1 MNEIEKTY
9 VNIGRELIALCEQ
22 NRLFG
27 GDDEES
33 LTLWNAAVTAGNK
46 FVTYGMV
53 WTKFTGIDC
62 LSAIE
67 KSAVKQ
73 YLDQTFKGGIHFSR
87 ICESNKE
94 NNNFKG
100 TQESFSAI
108 KLHVTRISEIIEF
121 IKPEKEDRNDLYTLL
136 NKINPNYFK

>member
-22 NRLFG
+22 NRIFG

-53 WTKFTGIDC
+53 
-62 LSAIE
+62 
-67 KSAVKQ
+67 
-73 YLDQTFKGGIHFSR
+73 
-87 ICESNKE
+87 
-94 NNNFKG
+94 
-100 TQESFSAI
+100 
-108 KLHVTRISEIIEF
+108 
-121 IKPEKEDRNDLYTLL
+121 
-136 NKINPNYFK
+136 

>member
-1 MNEIEKTY
+1 MNELEKTY
-9 VNIGRELIALCEQ
+9 VTIGRELITLCEQ
-22 NRLFG
+22 NRIFG

-67 KSAVKQ
+67 KSAVRQ
-73 YLDQTFKGGIHFSR
+73 YL
-87 ICESNKE
+87 ELKE
-94 NNNFKG
+94 
-100 TQESFSAI
+100 
-108 KLHVTRISEIIEF
+108 KL
-121 IKPEKEDRNDLYTLL
+121 
-136 NKINPNYFK
+136 